1 MSLGIRRIYAI
12 AVIFLPYFTI
22 RFYVIFIKVD
32 RIILSRYATIQIPS
46 IHNNKIHKYHST
58 VYRNRISNNLFRVNK
73 KVNKSKT
80 RMIIIIDKII
90 RIKS

>member
-46 IHNNKIHKYHST
+46 TIIKYINVTQPCIVIVS
-58 VYRNRISNNLFRVNK
+58 RITSFSK
-73 KVNKSKT
+73 QKS
-80 RMIIIIDKII
+80 
-90 RIKS
+90 